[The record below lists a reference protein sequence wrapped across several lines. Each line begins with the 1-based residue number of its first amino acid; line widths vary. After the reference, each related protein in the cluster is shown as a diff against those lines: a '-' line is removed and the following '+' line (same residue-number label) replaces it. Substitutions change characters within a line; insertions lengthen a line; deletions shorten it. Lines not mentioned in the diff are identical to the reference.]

1 MAYIGSDGSVT
12 GSIHWD
18 SLRESVKNR
27 DQEGVTDEGWA
38 RLDQLIKDHDAEIE
52 GAESEANERAKAAAD
67 ANAEAGASN
76 PNGTAVEGTPDD
88 SSDDSTDEEP
98 EDDGDTGPKKAE
110 LQDMLRAR
118 GLPTS
123 GNKAELQQRL
133 DEADKE
139 A

>member
-76 PNGTAVEGTPDD
+76 PDGTALDV
-88 SSDDSTDEEP
+88 SDDASDEEESD
-98 EDDGDTGPKKAE
+98 EDDEPGLTKAE
-110 LQDMLRAR
+110 LQEELRAR

-133 DEADKE
+133 DEADEE

>member
-38 RLDQLIKDHDAEIE
+38 RLDQLIKDHDAELE

-76 PNGTAVEGTPDD
+76 PDGTALDGTPDD
-88 SSDDSTDEEP
+88 ASDEEESD
-98 EDDGDTGPKKAE
+98 EDDEPGLTKAE
-110 LQDMLRAR
+110 LQEELRSR

-133 DEADKE
+133 DEADEE